1 MINQQKR
8 RRRKC
13 IWRDEVGRRAS
24 GLIRVPINEVFFSPS
39 KSELRSTGVASLAA
53 SIAKHGLLQPIVIRC
68 RGNAGGYRIVL
79 GVRRLAACRLLG
91 MTEIDA
97 LLLDMDEAEA
107 AACLLEEEEV
117 RCNLPVYLL
126 AELIEKIGFEA
137 MNCTYAL
144 EENKLKRL
152 CALRGL
158 HERTKDIIQTYD
170 LSLEQAEP
178 LLKIRDEQRQ
188 AEAATIIASRGLT
201 SAQAQR
207 LVCGP
212 LQAAVRTS
220 QDNGH
225 GRRRA
230 MRTAMEEV
238 SQIAKN
244 LQGQGIEATVSVHS
258 QESGM
263 CIQLKIL
270 KT

>member
-1 MINQQKR
+1 MMDQSKR

-13 IWRDEVGRRAS
+13 IWQDEVGRRAS
-24 GLIRVPINEVFFSPS
+24 VLIRVPINEVFFGLS
-39 KSELRSTGVASLAA
+39 KSELRSAGVAPLAA

-68 RGNAGGYRIVL
+68 RGEAGGYKLVL
-79 GVRRLAACRLLG
+79 GARRLAACRLLG
-91 MTEIDA
+91 MIEIEA

-117 RCNLPVYLL
+117 RCSLPVYLR
-126 AELIEKIGFEA
+126 ADLIEKIGFEA
-137 MNCTYAL
+137 MSCTYAL
-144 EENKLKRL
+144 EERRLKRL

-158 HERTKDIIQTYD
+158 HERTRSIIQTYD

-188 AEAATIIASRGLT
+188 AEAASIIACRGLT
-201 SAQAQR
+201 PAQAQR
-207 LVCGP
+207 LVSGP
-212 LQAAVRTS
+212 PLAAACTS
-220 QDNGH
+220 QNNGH

-230 MRTAMEEV
+230 MRTAVEEV
-238 SQIAKN
+238 SKVAKN
-244 LQGQGIEATVSVHS
+244 LQEQGIEATVSVHS